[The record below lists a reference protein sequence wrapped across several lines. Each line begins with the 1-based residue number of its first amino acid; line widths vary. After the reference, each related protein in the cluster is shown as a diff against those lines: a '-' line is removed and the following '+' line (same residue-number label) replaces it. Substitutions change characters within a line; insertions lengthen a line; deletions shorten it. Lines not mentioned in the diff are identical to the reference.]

1 MEKVF
6 IIKYKR
12 TPISNYLSQFSKFKA
27 LDLGKE
33 VINNLT
39 DDFDKKL
46 IEQGYVGNVLS
57 SGTGQNLGRQ
67 ILFECGINI
76 PCITLNRVCSSGMVA
91 LIEAYKT
98 IKLGDKDCII
108 AGGVESMSN
117 APYLQ
122 NNIRSGKKF
131 GNIELVDSLLND
143 GLIDSYS
150 KRHMGEITEDLCQEY
165 MITRYEQDNYAKESY
180 RRSREAV
187 KNNLFNN
194 EIINIM
200 DRKNNTIVNEDEEIN
215 KIEDL
220 NKLDKLKPVFK
231 IDGTI
236 TPGNASK
243 ISDGACFFIIASE
256 KFIKNHS
263 IKPIAEIIDYD
274 MSSGNPSDFP
284 LIPNKSINN
293 LLKKNNLEIEDI
305 DYFEINEAFAIAPIM
320 CHKKLNIPYE
330 KMNVYGGAISMGHPI
345 GCSGARIVATLLTIM
360 NNKNAKRGCAS
371 ICNGG
376 GGASS
381 LIIEIVD

>member
-1 MEKVF
+1 MF

-12 TPISNYLSQFSKFKA
+12 SPISNYLSQFSKFKA

-243 ISDGACFFIIASE
+243 IASE